1 MNFPSRRYPALVRL
15 RGHGNRLHAAPSARL
30 RRLRLTVHGS
40 DNRIQVGSN
49 ALVQNVHI
57 YIRGSGHRLIIGE
70 GCYITGGELWFED
83 YGCVISIGPH
93 TSIRSARLHATEPGS
108 VIKIGTDCMFSFDI
122 DVFTGD
128 SHSIID
134 PDTGVRINY
143 ARNVTIGDRVWI
155 SAHVS
160 VLKGSSVGA
169 DSVVATRSVVTRE
182 IPPRSLAAGSPAVV
196 IRTPVRWTRGRLPDP
211 DAPEPPLTP
220 ELAGFW
226 FDHAMTLREVERP
239 GAAADMFSVAA
250 RLRPDHSDTRY
261 GLALALA
268 EDGRLTEAL
277 AEYELAV
284 AKRRTKPWVW
294 FDRGVC
300 LARLGRHEEAL
311 RSFGRALRMR
321 SDYRQAWF
329 EMSRSQAC
337 LGHHE
342 KAVDSMVRAL
352 HLHPDYLPGVW
363 DDKDFLPL
371 REDVLRRIEGH
382 MCRRC
387 SI

>member
-1 MNFPSRRYPALVRL
+1 MRFPSWRYPALVWL
-15 RGHGNRLHAAPSARL
+15 RAHGNRLHAAPSARL

-49 ALVQNVHI
+49 ALMQDVHI
-57 YIRGSGHRLIIGE
+57 YMRGSGHRLIIGE
-70 GCYITGGELWFED
+70 ECYITGGELWFED

-93 TSIRSARLHATEPGS
+93 TSIRSARLVVTEPGS
-108 VIKIGTDCMFSFDI
+108 AIEIGTDCMFSFDI
-122 DVFTGD
+122 DVRTGD

-134 PDTGVRINY
+134 PDTRLRVNH

-160 VLKGSSVGA
+160 VLRGGSVGA
-169 DSVVATRSVVTRE
+169 GSVVATRSVVTHE
-182 IPPRSLAAGSPAVV
+182 IPPRSLAAGSPAAV

-211 DAPEPPLTP
+211 DAPQPPLIP
-220 ELAGFW
+220 EMADCW
-226 FDHAMTLREVERP
+226 FDHAMTLREVGRP
-239 GAAADMFSVAA
+239 GAAADVFSVAA
-250 RLRPDHSDTRY
+250 RLRPGHSDTRY

-268 EDGRLTEAL
+268 EDGRLADAL

-284 AKRRTKPWVW
+284 AKRGSKPWMW

-337 LGHHE
+337 LGQHE

-352 HLHPDYLPGVW
+352 HLHPGYLARVW
-363 DDKDFLPL
+363 DDKDLLPL

-382 MCRRC
+382 RCRRC
-387 SI
+387 LT